1 MDDKGQVTGIGWL
14 VIMFIVVLAFGYFM
28 WILLTPMI
36 NDVFGFVNQNYVD
49 TGKISQAN
57 YDSGNV
63 VYYAWL
69 AFPIIL
75 LICLILGYL
84 LRTIYTRGY

>member
-1 MDDKGQVTGIGWL
+1 MDDKGQAIGIGWV
-14 VIMFIVVLAFGYFM
+14 VIMFVIVLAFGYFM
-28 WILLTPMI
+28 WILLSPMM
-36 NDVFGFVNQNYVD
+36 NNVFGFVDHNYVE

-63 VYYAWL
+63 VHEAWN

-75 LICLILGYL
+75 VIVVFLGYL
-84 LRTIYTRGY
+84 LRTIYSRGY